1 MNTAAG
7 SDAVP
12 HDRQAEFFDALRL
25 APQDRTPEFEALYF
39 RQLQQVA
46 NRIHETGN
54 VAQIRVEAS
63 RDICTLFN
71 ADRLTL

>member
-1 MNTAAG
+1 MTG
-7 SDAVP
+7 RPS
-12 HDRQAEFFDALRL
+12 FFDALGL
-25 APQDRTPEFEALYF
+25 APQDRTPEFEAFYF

-46 NRIHETGN
+46 NRIHETGK
-54 VAQIRVEAS
+54 VAQIMLEAS